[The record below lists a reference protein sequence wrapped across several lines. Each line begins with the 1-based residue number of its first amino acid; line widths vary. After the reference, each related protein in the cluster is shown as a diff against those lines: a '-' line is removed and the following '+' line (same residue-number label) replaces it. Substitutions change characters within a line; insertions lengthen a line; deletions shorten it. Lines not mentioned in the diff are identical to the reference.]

1 MIAVRAVVVGLI
13 RKEVG
18 DDLKNEESK
27 VKKCHHQHNSKKK
40 RQ

>member
-13 RKEVG
+13 RKEVE
-18 DDLKNEESK
+18 DDLKNEE
-27 VKKCHHQHNSKKK
+27 CHHQHNSKKK